1 MSELNKRLENLA
13 NNGNLKATS
22 KSINQTQRNL
32 LVSELTKALLIDL
45 VGNASK
51 EDNIYSLNDFV
62 NVGLV
67 DNKTIEFAIDNE
79 KVGIIPMRISVSFPN
94 FDTDIDLFS
103 RVEDYNEQLRI
114 KAETEK
120 QKLEEKQKKIKADIE
135 RREKQAKLKAERE
148 KTETE

>member
-1 MSELNKRLENLA
+1 MSELNKKLENLA
-13 NNGNLKATS
+13 NNGELKATS

-32 LVSELTKALLIDL
+32 LVSELTRALLADL
-45 VGNASK
+45 VGNAPK
-51 EDNIYSLNDFV
+51 EDNVYSLNDFV
-62 NVGLV
+62 NVGLI

-94 FDTDIDLFS
+94 FDTDVDLFS
-103 RVEDYNEQLRI
+103 RVEDFNEQLRI

>member
-1 MSELNKRLENLA
+1 MSELNKKLESLA
-13 NNGNLKATS
+13 NNGELKATS
-22 KSINQTQRNL
+22 KSINQTQRSL
-32 LVSELTKALLIDL
+32 LVSELTRALLTDL
-45 VGNASK
+45 VGNAPK
-51 EDNIYSLNDFV
+51 EDNVYSLNDFV

-94 FDTDIDLFS
+94 FDTDVDLFS
-103 RVEDYNEQLRI
+103 RVEDFNEQLRI

>member
-1 MSELNKRLENLA
+1 MSELNKKLESLA
-13 NNGNLKATS
+13 NNGELKATS

-32 LVSELTKALLIDL
+32 LVSELTRALLADL
-45 VGNASK
+45 VGNAPK
-51 EDNIYSLNDFV
+51 EDNVYNLNDFV

-103 RVEDYNEQLRI
+103 RVEDFNEQLRV

>member
-1 MSELNKRLENLA
+1 MSELNKKLENLA
-13 NNGNLKATS
+13 NNSELKATS

-32 LVSELTKALLIDL
+32 LVSELTRALLTDL
-45 VGNASK
+45 VGNAPK
-51 EDNIYSLNDFV
+51 EDNVYSLNDFV

-103 RVEDYNEQLRI
+103 RVEDFNEQLRV

-135 RREKQAKLKAERE
+135 RREKQAKLKSERE